1 MKEKSEIENI
11 KEKFE
16 RGEITQEDMDI
27 EIQYKVADLYKKEIE
42 NIREEISDYR
52 REIEICDKII
62 NEVDYAQ
69 KILNNLKG

>member
-1 MKEKSEIENI
+1 MKEKSEIENL

-16 RGEITQEDMDI
+16 RVEITQEDMDI
-27 EIQYKVADLYKKEIE
+27 ETQYKVADLYKKEIE

>member
-27 EIQYKVADLYKKEIE
+27 ETQYKVADLYKKEIE